1 MKRIF
6 ALLLVVVMAVMA
18 LASCAP
24 AEDGIASTKQYY
36 ENSAP
41 KKIVV
46 VSTEQFGSQLLDMT
60 TTITNG
66 YLGNLYAAT
75 KTVVG
80 KRMRSITEG
89 SGENVEAYI
98 EDINTTDWYVEG
110 YGISSDKGTTW
121 DANGVSFV
129 PLTGAIAI
137 NLDETLLENVKYEN
151 NVLSFKVSKANV
163 AAVFADDIANMGADV
178 ECEIVND
185 GAVVTSVSLSWTVPA
200 TENATGEDI
209 AVSIVV
215 EYTYDLERL
224 NITLK

>member
-24 AEDGIASTKQYY
+24 AEDGIALTKQYY

-41 KKIVV
+41 KKIVA
-46 VSTEQFGSQLLDMT
+46 VSTEQFGAHLLDMT

-66 YLGNLYAAT
+66 YLGNLNAAT

-98 EDINTTDWYVEG
+98 EDVNTTDWFVEG
-110 YGISSDKGTTW
+110 YGTSSDKGATW
-121 DANGVSFV
+121 NADGVSFV
-129 PLTGAIAI
+129 PSPALSLSTLTR
-137 NLDETLLENVKYEN
+137 LFLRTLSMRTTFLPSRLLRLTLLPYLQMTSLISAAT
-151 NVLSFKVSKANV
+151 LSVR
-163 AAVFADDIANMGADV
+163 
-178 ECEIVND
+178 
-185 GAVVTSVSLSWTVPA
+185 SLMTARLLPA
-200 TENATGEDI
+200 YLFPGPFP
-209 AVSIVV
+209 
-215 EYTYDLERL
+215 LRR
-224 NITLK
+224 TLPARISRFLS

>member
-24 AEDGIASTKQYY
+24 AEDGIALTKQYY

-41 KKIVV
+41 KKIVA
-46 VSTEQFGSQLLDMT
+46 VSTEQFGAHLLDMT

-66 YLGNLYAAT
+66 YLGNLNAAT

-98 EDINTTDWYVEG
+98 EDINTTDWFVEG
-110 YGISSDKGTTW
+110 YGTSSDKGATW
-121 DANGVSFV
+121 NADGVSFV

-151 NVLSFKVSKANV
+151 NVLTFKVAKANV
-163 AAVFADDIANMGADV
+163 ASVFADDVANIGGDV